1 MNSGML
7 SLLAILG
14 LLALNGCD
22 SQAPQTVSGLA
33 PLRIGSVLGETALE
47 GYQRAEQVRSFSF
60 PEDHGAHRQ
69 FRSEWWYLT
78 LTLSDAAGR
87 DYGVQFTI
95 FRQAL
100 APAPTTDNPWQ
111 SEQVYLGHLAVTD
124 VAAGQHREFERFAR
138 AHPQLAGAR
147 AEPFA
152 VWLDG
157 WRLAAAA
164 DDDAEAG
171 SWRLTAQAAEVALD
185 LRLSEPAPLLFQ
197 GERGL
202 SRKGPGQASYY
213 FSIPGFAVSGSLIL
227 GGVEHTVSGGGWF
240 DREWSTSVLS
250 GDQLG
255 WDWFALRL
263 DSGASFMAFQL
274 RRKDGARDLY
284 DYAVRVSADGD
295 SQQFRPDQFQLQ
307 PVRFWQDSTGT
318 RWPVEWSITV
328 AGEQW
333 RVVAAL
339 DDQRMDTSLVYWEG
353 LVYVYDQRQRRIGR
367 GYMELTGYSDE

>member
-1 MNSGML
+1 MNSGL
-7 SLLAILG
+7 LNLLAILTV
-14 LLALNGCD
+14 LALHGCD
-22 SQAPQTVSGLA
+22 SQAPQSVSGLA

-47 GYQRAEQVRSFSF
+47 GYQRAEQVRAFSF
-60 PEDHGAHRQ
+60 PEDHGVHPG

-78 LTLSDAAGR
+78 LTLSDGAGR

-152 VWLDG
+152 VWLEG
-157 WRLAAAA
+157 WRLAA
-164 DDDAEAG
+164 DDTGA
-171 SWRLTAQAAEVALD
+171 WRLTAQAAEISLD
-185 LRLSEPAPLLFQ
+185 LRLSELEPMLFQ
-197 GERGL
+197 GDQGL

-213 FSIPGFAVSGSLIL
+213 FSIPGFVVDGSLTL
-227 GGVEHTVSGGGWF
+227 DGVEHMVSGGGWF

-250 GDQLG
+250 GDQQG

-263 DSGASFMAFQL
+263 DSGAGFMAFQL

-284 DYAVRVSADGD
+284 DYAVKVSADGG
-295 SQQFRPDQFQLQ
+295 SQQFPPDQFQLEPQ
-307 PVRFWQDSTGT
+307 RFWRDSTGT